1 MNKQQTHNTDYT
13 DEQANKHIT
22 QTTQMNK
29 QQTHNTDYTDEQ
41 ATNT

>member
-13 DEQANKHIT
+13 HEQAK
-22 QTTQMNK
+22 
-29 QQTHNTDYTDEQ
+29 QTHNTHYTDEQ

>member
-13 DEQANKHIT
+13 EEQAK
-22 QTTQMNK
+22 
-29 QQTHNTDYTDEQ
+29 QTHNTDYTDEQ

>member
-13 DEQANKHIT
+13 DEQTKKT
-22 QTTQMNK
+22 Q
-29 QQTHNTDYTDEQ
+29 NTDYTDQQ

>member
-13 DEQANKHIT
+13 DEQTKQT
-22 QTTQMNK
+22 Q
-29 QQTHNTDYTDEQ
+29 NTDYTNEQ

>member
-13 DEQANKHIT
+13 DEQAN
-22 QTTQMNK
+22 
-29 QQTHNTDYTDEQ
+29 QTHNTDYTDEQ